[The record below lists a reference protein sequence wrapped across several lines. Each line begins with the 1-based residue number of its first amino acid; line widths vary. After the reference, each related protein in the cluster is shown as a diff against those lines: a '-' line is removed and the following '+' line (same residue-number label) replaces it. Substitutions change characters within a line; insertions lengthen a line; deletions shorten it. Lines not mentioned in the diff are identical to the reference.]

1 MRKHRCKHCRLFFHP
16 DPRNARKQQFC
27 STPECRK
34 GSKAASQQRWLKKP
48 ENQDY
53 FRGPDNVRRVQEWRK
68 THPGYWRRK
77 ACPKQ
82 GPLQDLLSKN
92 GEENPSVETTLGKE
106 ALQDLLSAQHLV
118 LLGLIAHLTSSALQD
133 EIVATA
139 RRLQQLGNDI
149 LRNPPQVKG
158 ASYDQKAPYLSS
170 APSSGAQAVQL
181 GGSALGP

>member
-1 MRKHRCKHCRLFFHP
+1 MRKRRCEHCRLFFHP

-27 STPECRK
+27 SNPECRK
-34 GSKAASQQRWLKKP
+34 ASKAASQQRWLKKP

-53 FRGPDNVRRVQEWRK
+53 FHGPENVRRVQQWRK
-68 THPGYWRRK
+68 THAGYWRRK

-82 GPLQDLLSKN
+82 EPLQDLLSEK
-92 GEENPSVETTLGKE
+92 GEGDPSVEATLGKE
-106 ALQDLLSAQHLV
+106 ALQDLLSAHHLV

-149 LRNPPQVKG
+149 LTSPPQVKG
-158 ASYDQKAPYLSS
+158 ASHDRKAPSLSS

-181 GGSALGP
+181 GGPAPGP